1 MPLSRTLAMISGGA
15 SGLGRAAAEHLV
27 KRGGR
32 VLITDMNPEGKAV
45 RTSLPRYST
54 LHLKGFRFKQT
65 GG

>member
-27 KRGGR
+27 KRGAGGR

-45 RTSLPRYST
+45 AAAHIHLRTRQ
-54 LHLKGFRFKQT
+54 LHH
-65 GG
+65 

>member
-45 RTSLPRYST
+45 AAAHILIHLRTS
-54 LHLKGFRFKQT
+54 
-65 GG
+65 